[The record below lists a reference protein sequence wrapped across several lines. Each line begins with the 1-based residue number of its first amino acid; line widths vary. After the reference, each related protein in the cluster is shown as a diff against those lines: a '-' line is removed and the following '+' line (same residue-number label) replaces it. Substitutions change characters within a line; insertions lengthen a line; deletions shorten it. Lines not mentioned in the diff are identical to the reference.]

1 MSTPPFVYDAG
12 AEDPSSR
19 GLRALLRA
27 FDAAKTELDA
37 KQAEL
42 DAAKEIADA
51 LNTQIKVLVTA
62 QFTHPQFK
70 PGTAETELVP
80 FERYEL
86 LAPGLERPFVLRW
99 QVTHRVDTKR
109 LKAELPDVHAA
120 YAPGVG
126 GWVLERK
133 RGK

>member
-1 MSTPPFVYDAG
+1 VTTPPFPLGPDRIPPDLA
-12 AEDPSSR
+12 S
-19 GLRALLRA
+19 LITA
-27 FDAAKTELDA
+27 FDAAKRVQDEAQL
-37 KQAEL
+37 QL
-42 DAAKEIADA
+42 DAAKEHTDA
-51 LNTQIKVLVTA
+51 LNAKIKAAVTA
-62 QFTHPQFK
+62 TWTHPQFK
-70 PGTAETELVP
+70 PGTAETEQVP

-86 LAPGLERPFVLRW
+86 TLPQLERPLVLRW

>member
-1 MSTPPFVYDAG
+1 MSTPPFILGPDIV
-12 AEDPSSR
+12 PP
-19 GLRALLRA
+19 GLSDLVRA
-27 FDAAKTELDA
+27 FDAAKRVQDEAQAQLDV
-37 KQAEL
+37 
-42 DAAKEIADA
+42 AKEHTDA
-51 LNTQIKVLVTA
+51 LNAKIKAIVTSTW
-62 QFTHPQFK
+62 THPQFK
-70 PGTAETELVP
+70 PGTAETENVP

-86 LAPGLERPFVLRW
+86 DLPQLEKPFVLRW

-109 LKAELPDVHAA
+109 LKAELPDIHAA

>member
-1 MSTPPFVYDAG
+1 VSTPPLVLGPDRISPDLA
-12 AEDPSSR
+12 S
-19 GLRALLRA
+19 LITA
-27 FDAAKTELDA
+27 FDAAKRVQDEVQL
-37 KQAEL
+37 QL
-42 DAAKEIADA
+42 DAAKEHTDA
-51 LNTQIKVLVTA
+51 LNAKIKAIVTA

-70 PGTAETELVP
+70 PGTAETEQVP
-80 FERYEL
+80 FERYEIAL
-86 LAPGLERPFVLRW
+86 PQLERPFVLRW
-99 QVTHRVDTKR
+99 QITHRVDTKR